1 MNNEFNID
9 LWISKLNKREVSFLL
24 YLFQQNYPK
33 LIIDNNHSYLKSII
47 NQIEFN
53 LYGYYPNV
61 LNNTLKGGLVPQN
74 YLDWIIEDLRNSIWF
89 YGYYEFF
96 PLANYICFQLNP
108 MPSFIDNLIF
118 NIDIATLTNNYN
130 ELNRNQYFKN
140 MSFPPIDIN
149 NQGTFQK
156 QENLSEINDK
166 EDNTSNLQ
174 TMDLAAKKYREYTDL
189 ADSKIP
195 KYENLTTS
203 QYQALNTENNLT
215 QSETIDESIEIFDSN
230 KHLDNITPYHQ
241 QSLYGLS
248 EKTEYFNRA
257 RVVFIETR
265 THPKDLEWID
275 KSNHSQLIWAIDYLK
290 KNNFLISPLNFY
302 PNDAKQMFAQICA
315 SIDLIA
321 IREKIASQNLTY
333 SPIQELFLQKM
344 RNSWHQKNF
353 RDKKE
358 SNSALQSIMSKKEYM
373 QLEKLSRYHGLK
385 PLEFINQ
392 LVDSEFQSIFKR

>member
-1 MNNEFNID
+1 MNNEFDID

-174 TMDLAAKKYREYTDL
+174 TMDLA
-189 ADSKIP
+189 DSKIP

-241 QSLYGLS
+241 QSLYGLN
-248 EKTEYFNRA
+248 EKTAYFNRA
-257 RVVFIETR
+257 RTIFIETR